1 MSSDS
6 TASPSTASRSPSPA
20 SQGRKTGPFAGLLV
34 LDLTRVL
41 AGPYAAL
48 MLGEMGARIVKIE
61 PPVKGDDSRHIG
73 PFVKTKT
80 GKVKSGYFMSVNR
93 GKQSIALDLKA
104 DADRK
109 IFEALLSRAD
119 VLIEN
124 YRGGTMEKLGYGY
137 GALKDKYP
145 KLIYAAVSGFGH
157 TGPYSHRPAYDMVAQ
172 AMGGVMSLTGH
183 PGGPPTRVG
192 TSTGDITAAL
202 FATIGITTALYD
214 REKTGRGQKVDV
226 AMLDSQV
233 AVLENAISRY
243 VATGDVP
250 GKLGSRHPS
259 IAPFAAFATADGH
272 IAIAAGN
279 DDIWA
284 RVCKV
289 MGRDEL
295 ARDPRFLTNPL
306 RVSHVDEM
314 AAEMEKSLAAMPSKK
329 WLAALEAEGV
339 PSGPINTVADVMT
352 DPQVLSRNM
361 IIETLDPDLGPIKMQ
376 GNPVKLSAHDD
387 PKTRDAAPDL
397 DSDRAAILKE
407 FGLE

>member
-1 MSSDS
+1 
-6 TASPSTASRSPSPA
+6 
-20 SQGRKTGPFAGLLV
+20 
-34 LDLTRVL
+34 
-41 AGPYAAL
+41 
-48 MLGEMGARIVKIE
+48 
-61 PPVKGDDSRHIG
+61 
-73 PFVKTKT
+73 
-80 GKVKSGYFMSVNR
+80 VKSGYFMSVNR

-104 DADRK
+104 DGDRK

-137 GALKDKYP
+137 DALKDKYP

-157 TGPYSHRPAYDMVAQ
+157 TGPYSKRPAYDMVVQ

-192 TSTGDITAAL
+192 TSTGDLTAAL

-214 REKTGRGQKVDV
+214 REKTGKGQKVDV

-243 VATGDVP
+243 VATGEVP

-259 IAPFAAFATADGH
+259 IAPFAAFATKDGH

-284 RVCKV
+284 RVCRV
-289 MGRDEL
+289 MGREEL
-295 ARDPRFLTNPL
+295 ARDPRFRTNPL
-306 RVSHVDEM
+306 RVQHVDDM
-314 AAEMEKSLAAMPSKK
+314 AAEMEKALAAKPSKE

-339 PSGPINTVADVMT
+339 PSGPINTVADVMA

-361 IIETLDPDLGPIKMQ
+361 IVETLDPDLGPIKMQ
-376 GNPVKLSAHDD
+376 GNPVKLSAHEDS
-387 PKTRDAAPDL
+387 KTRAAAPDL
-397 DSDRAAILKE
+397 DADREAILKE
-407 FGLE
+407 FGIS

>member
-1 MSSDS
+1 LSSKS
-6 TASPSTASRSPSPA
+6 S
-20 SQGRKTGPFAGLLV
+20 GPFAGLLV

-48 MLGEMGARIVKIE
+48 MLGELGARIIKIE

-93 GKQSIALDLKA
+93 GKESIALDLKA
-104 DADRK
+104 EADRK

-137 GALKDKYP
+137 DALKDKHP
-145 KLIYAAVSGFGH
+145 RLIYAAVSGFGH
-157 TGPYSHRPAYDMVAQ
+157 TGPYSKRPAYDMVVQ

-192 TSTGDITAAL
+192 TSTGDLTAAL

-243 VATGDVP
+243 VATGEVP

-259 IAPFAAFATADGH
+259 IAPFAAFATKDGH

-279 DDIWA
+279 DDIWT
-284 RVCKV
+284 RVCRV
-289 MGRDEL
+289 MGREEL

-306 RVSHVDEM
+306 RVQHVNEM
-314 AAEMEKSLAAMPSKK
+314 AAEMEKALAARSSKE

-339 PSGPINTVADVMT
+339 PCGPINTVADVMT

-361 IIETLDPDLGPIKMQ
+361 IVETLDPDLGPIKMQ
-376 GNPVKLSAHDD
+376 GNPVKLSSHDD
-387 PKTRDAAPDL
+387 PKTREAAPDL
-397 DSDRAAILKE
+397 DADRAAIVKE
-407 FGLE
+407 FGID

>member
-1 MSSDS
+1 M
-6 TASPSTASRSPSPA
+6 TAKAN
-20 SQGRKTGPFAGLLV
+20 GPFAGLLV
-34 LDLTRVL
+34 LDVTRVL
-41 AGPYAAL
+41 AGPYAAM
-48 MLGEMGARIVKIE
+48 MLGEMGARIIKIE

-73 PFVKTKT
+73 PFITTKT

-93 GKQSIALDLKA
+93 AKESIALDLKA
-104 DADRK
+104 DGDRK
-109 IFEALLSRAD
+109 IFEALLGKAD

-124 YRGGTMEKLGYGY
+124 YRGGTMEKLGFGY
-137 GALKDKYP
+137 ETLKGKYP

-157 TGPYSHRPAYDMVAQ
+157 TGPYAKRPAYDMVVQ

-202 FATIGITTALYD
+202 FATIGIVTALYD
-214 REKTGRGQKVDV
+214 RKKTGLGQKVDV

-295 ARDPRFLTNPL
+295 VRDPRFLTNPL
-306 RVSHVDEM
+306 RVQHVDAM
-314 AAEMEKSLAAMPSKK
+314 AVEMEKALAAKPSKA
-329 WLAALEAEGV
+329 WLEALESEGV
-339 PSGPINTVADVMT
+339 PCGPINTVADVMT

-361 IIETLDPDLGPIKMQ
+361 IIETQDPDLGPIKMQ
-376 GNPVKLSAHDD
+376 GNPIKLSAHDD
-387 PKTRDAAPDL
+387 PKSRVAAPDL
-397 DSDRAAILKE
+397 DADRAAILKE
-407 FGLE
+407 LSL